1 VQKPFQYADMLAG
14 YSRRQGE
21 INTQLEFK
29 ELSAQEEVIFD
40 ENDSPVSAVSEQS
53 SDEHEYAQ

>member
-1 VQKPFQYADMLAG
+1 MLEN

-29 ELSAQEEVIFD
+29 ELSTQEEVIFD
-40 ENDSPVSAVSEQS
+40 ENDSPMAAVSGQPYIEQ
-53 SDEHEYAQ
+53 ECAQ